1 MCSWDKLTLSISKIP
16 NSFKNMESG
25 SCPKTTHSCS
35 LTPQLSLIQLPQ
47 TSAAIPHTVSH
58 KGSHFQINSFTTNT
72 EGTGYLLWP
81 FRDQWMLS
89 RNREW
94 NSQRNQGS
102 HKEGPEFYTRAQNLE
117 RKIPQPDSEEQNLHW
132 NIMGSL
138 KDWSHE
144 LLAYPPL
151 LAS

>member
-1 MCSWDKLTLSISKIP
+1 MGSWDKLTLSISKIP

-35 LTPQLSLIQLPQ
+35 LTLQISLIQLPQ

-72 EGTGYLLWP
+72 EETGFLLWP

-89 RNREW
+89 RNRGW

-117 RKIPQPDSEEQNLHW
+117 RKSHSQT
-132 NIMGSL
+132 L
-138 KDWSHE
+138 KMKTFTETLRGPWKTETTNSWPTH
-144 LLAYPPL
+144 LC
-151 LAS
+151 